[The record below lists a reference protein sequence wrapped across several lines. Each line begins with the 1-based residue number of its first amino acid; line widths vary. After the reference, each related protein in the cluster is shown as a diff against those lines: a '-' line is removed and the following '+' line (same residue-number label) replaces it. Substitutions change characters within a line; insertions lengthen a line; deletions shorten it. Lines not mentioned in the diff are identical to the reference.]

1 MYTIKR
7 AAERAGVPVTS
18 LRAWERRY
26 GVVRPARTN
35 AGYRLYDDAAVARL
49 QTMRRLIAAGWS
61 ASAAAGVVISGD
73 VPAELA
79 EPPGAPAASGVVAQV
94 LLGQLLDGA
103 RRVDPAVVG
112 DALDHMFVRAS
123 FELMVDELLFP
134 ALRALGDAW
143 AAGSV
148 SVAGEHLVSQAV
160 LQRLLAAFA
169 AAGTEPA
176 GPGSIVV
183 GLPPGSQH
191 EIGAL
196 SFATVC
202 RRRGL
207 PVVYLGQNL
216 PVADWITASAQA
228 RAAVLGVARS
238 RDVRPA
244 LQAAHA
250 IRESYPGTIVA
261 LGGAAAPAEDG
272 YVLLAGK
279 LDVAAGQLEAALVS
293 ADTAATA

>member
-7 AAERAGVPVTS
+7 AAERAGVAVAS

-26 GVVRPARTN
+26 GVVHPARTD
-35 AGYRLYDDAAVARL
+35 AGYRLYDDAAVEQLR
-49 QTMRRLIAAGWS
+49 TMRRLIAAGWS
-61 ASAAAGVVISGD
+61 ASAAAGAVISGD
-73 VPAELA
+73 VPIE
-79 EPPGAPAASGVVAQV
+79 APDAAAAVGVAAGILVERLV
-94 LLGQLLDGA
+94 DGA
-103 RRVDPAVVG
+103 RRI
-112 DALDHMFVRAS
+112 DAAGIGEVLDQVFLRAS
-123 FELMVDELLFP
+123 FEHAVDDLLFP

-143 AAGSV
+143 ANGEV

-169 AAGTEPA
+169 AAGVEPT

-207 PVVYLGQNL
+207 PVVYLGPNL
-216 PVADWITASAQA
+216 PVADWLTATATA
-228 RAAVLGVARS
+228 GAAVLGVPTR
-238 RDVRPA
+238 RDVRSA
-244 LQAAHA
+244 LQAAQA
-250 IRESYPGTIVA
+250 ISESNSGTIVA
-261 LGGAAAPAEDG
+261 LGGAAAPAGRDG
-272 YVLLAGK
+272 YLLLADD
-279 LDVAAGQLEAALVS
+279 LSVAVGQLDAAL
-293 ADTAATA
+293 A